1 MAISHRSGHHRRGRP
16 DAAHRRRTGPSA
28 RSLGALVALALAVLG
43 TVLSSVPAGA
53 VGASPLSVGLN
64 ADGQLATGTTTSRTT
79 PGATTGLT
87 DTVAIASGREHAYA
101 LTDQGRIRAWGDNTQ
116 GAVGNNSTVDQPTPV
131 LLGLTNVIQ
140 VEAGHYHGV
149 ALRSD
154 GTVWTW
160 GYNALGQL
168 GLGDTANRRTPTQIP
183 GLSGIT
189 QVAAGRDMSYAVR
202 SNGTVV
208 GWGSNAEGEVGDGT
222 TTRRLAPVAVQGLTS
237 VVELA
242 GGRNHGLALRSD
254 GSVWAWGANDYGQL
268 GIGSTTRSLVPVRVI
283 TSGARHV
290 DSGAEHSVV
299 VSTDGTVRTW
309 GRSQRGQTGLGT
321 TATRTSP
328 AVVPGLPAIV
338 EVGDGRDQ
346 TFALTSTGAVWAWG
360 HNDSGQL
367 GDGTTTNRLSP
378 VRISSLNGIVAA
390 QGGRAMTVFLPGVS
404 DPDLVPPSAPGT
416 PTATSTVSGQATV
429 VWPAATDDRATTLT
443 YSVFR
448 DAGSTPI
455 GTVSGGTTGTVS
467 FTDTGLTPGS
477 VHTWRVQASDGP
489 NTGPTS
495 ASSAP
500 VTIAGGGG
508 PTVLAQTSFA
518 NGLTGWTGV
527 SNLTVD
533 SATGS
538 PSDAPPSARVQVTNA
553 IGTGR
558 LALSTPSTAACT
570 EVDVR
575 ITSVGTGVNYAPL
588 KLRNGAGSSIGRI
601 WVSSAGQLSVRADV
615 TGAQFTTAATVAPGT
630 WNRLGLCV
638 TVGTQGSLRL
648 VLNGTTVGTW
658 SANTGTS
665 PYTRGADRGQRPP
678 HGNGPLGPAHGGR
691 LPLISHA
698 RSPRNHPARY
708 FGASRANGHAITYV
722 PYGKHCPQWAWEE
735 AHG

>member
-28 RSLGALVALALAVLG
+28 RSLGALVAPALAVLG

-53 VGASPLSVGLN
+53 VGTSPLSVGLN

-309 GRSQRGQTGLGT
+309 GGASAAR
-321 TATRTSP
+321 P
-328 AVVPGLPAIV
+328 AWDHRDPYVPGGGPRAA
-338 EVGDGRDQ
+338 GDRRGRRRGDQ

-477 VHTWRVQASDGP
+477 CTPGGSRP
-489 NTGPTS
+489 RTGPTPDRR
-495 ASSAP
+495 APSSAP
-500 VTIAGGGG
+500 VTIAGVAG
-508 PTVLAQTSFA
+508 
-518 NGLTGWTGV
+518 
-527 SNLTVD
+527 
-533 SATGS
+533 
-538 PSDAPPSARVQVTNA
+538 PPSWPRRA
-553 IGTGR
+553 
-558 LALSTPSTAACT
+558 SPTA
-570 EVDVR
+570 
-575 ITSVGTGVNYAPL
+575 
-588 KLRNGAGSSIGRI
+588 
-601 WVSSAGQLSVRADV
+601 
-615 TGAQFTTAATVAPGT
+615 
-630 WNRLGLCV
+630 
-638 TVGTQGSLRL
+638 
-648 VLNGTTVGTW
+648 
-658 SANTGTS
+658 
-665 PYTRGADRGQRPP
+665 
-678 HGNGPLGPAHGGR
+678 
-691 LPLISHA
+691 
-698 RSPRNHPARY
+698 
-708 FGASRANGHAITYV
+708 
-722 PYGKHCPQWAWEE
+722 
-735 AHG
+735 